1 VLGVAHSTRA
11 HQSVR
16 RRSGTEDLAAH
27 SNVEKQELVVLPRWK
42 KVHALLQLGHNHM
55 KASSAPPVEKT
66 HTLQKSS
73 KWQHDDWLLQQ

>member
-1 VLGVAHSTRA
+1 
-11 HQSVR
+11 
-16 RRSGTEDLAAH
+16 
-27 SNVEKQELVVLPRWK
+27 VEKQELVVLPRWK

-66 HTLQKSS
+66 HTLRKSS